1 MEFRKVSVLGIGALA
16 LAFSACGGA
25 TTANVANKTANA
37 ANMTVN
43 AVSNATNSAAN
54 AVTANGNS
62 ATNAN
67 GAGSMASADGTVIN
81 IDEAGVMMTVPKGMS
96 FSKEGGDTIVKTEDE
111 GVDTRFTVLS
121 EENMDKAFEMASKEI
136 DEYITDA
143 KIESKEPKKSMQ
155 NGLEINSWN
164 GTGKASNG
172 DSVQFQLAI
181 ISIPDSP
188 KKPLLAL
195 TYAEGESLQSHKAEL
210 DKFYTSIKKQ

>member
-1 MEFRKVSVLGIGALA
+1 
-16 LAFSACGGA
+16 
-25 TTANVANKTANA
+25 
-37 ANMTVN
+37 
-43 AVSNATNSAAN
+43 
-54 AVTANGNS
+54 
-62 ATNAN
+62 
-67 GAGSMASADGTVIN
+67 
-81 IDEAGVMMTVPKGMS
+81 MMTVPKGMS

-181 ISIPDSP
+181 ISIPIRR
-188 KKPLLAL
+188 KNRFWL
-195 TYAEGESLQSHKAEL
+195 
-210 DKFYTSIKKQ
+210 